1 MISEYSSVLI
11 VLGISIV
18 AMVCY
23 DRFVCPRADRWAWRH
38 NLASTLIS
46 VALGIATAIGI
57 FQYQGHQQDAERR
70 TRLCMLLNEEL
81 VAVDRDLAG
90 PATTGLL
97 VGSEYMPARP
107 AVIQTLIIDEA
118 IKSGLFGDSQSRLLT
133 ELSLAERAYNAR
145 LYHYLAFLAV
155 GTGSLEN
162 AKNAAT
168 NLEAQR
174 SRVLP
179 LIGAVKTQLRL
190 TPNGRH

>member
-1 MISEYSSVLI
+1 
-11 VLGISIV
+11 
-18 AMVCY
+18 
-23 DRFVCPRADRWAWRH
+23 
-38 NLASTLIS
+38 
-46 VALGIATAIGI
+46 
-57 FQYQGHQQDAERR
+57 
-70 TRLCMLLNEEL
+70 MLLNEEL

-133 ELSLAERAYNAR
+133 ELSLAERSYNAK

-179 LIGAVKTQLRL
+179 LIGVVKTQLRL
-190 TPNGRH
+190 NGRH